1 MTTQTES
8 LRTNMDKVAK
18 FSSSILTIKS
28 LIEEKFEDW
37 GKVVSH
43 ICSVTMI
50 IIPNQDLSGDRW
62 KEQGILV
69 IYQLKKGWSHH
80 LIF

>member
-28 LIEEKFEDW
+28 LIEEKFKDW

-43 ICSVTMI
+43 IYSVTMI
-50 IIPNQDLSGDRW
+50 ILPNQDLSGDRW

-69 IYQLKKGWSHH
+69 IYQ
-80 LIF
+80 